1 MRFFWE
7 SVPFSVALVKGKM
20 SESLGKKL
28 DEGSKEECCSGNQ
41 KNVVKISEEDKVI
54 GNDSK
59 IGRENSVTLQDQEKY
74 IAKNE
79 DNFAVMING
88 SF

>member
-1 MRFFWE
+1 
-7 SVPFSVALVKGKM
+7 M
-20 SESLGKKL
+20 SERLGKKL

-59 IGRENSVTLQDQEKY
+59 IGGENSVTLQDQEKY
-74 IAKNE
+74 IAKDE
-79 DNFAVMING
+79 DNFSVMING